1 MGTVIAIAVGGAF
14 GSLARHGLAVYLE
27 QWWGREFPYG
37 IFLANI
43 AGSAL
48 MGVCFVLLVE
58 KNLLPEVWRS
68 LVMVGFLGAF
78 TTFSTYSLQ
87 SLALLQEGRFATA
100 AFYILGSVL
109 FSLIGAYLGLAS
121 TRWLSI

>member
-1 MGTVIAIAVGGAF
+1 
-14 GSLARHGLAVYLE
+14 
-27 QWWGREFPYG
+27 
-37 IFLANI
+37 
-43 AGSAL
+43 

-100 AFYILGSVL
+100 AFYVLGSVL
-109 FSLIGAYLGLAS
+109 FSLIGAYLGMAS